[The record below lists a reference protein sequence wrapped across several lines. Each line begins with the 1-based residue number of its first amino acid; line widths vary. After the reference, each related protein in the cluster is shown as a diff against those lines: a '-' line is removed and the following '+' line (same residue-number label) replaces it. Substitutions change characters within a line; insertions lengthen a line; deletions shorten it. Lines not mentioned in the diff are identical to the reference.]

1 MKLIGLTGG
10 IGSGKSTVAAVFSAM
25 LIPVYESDTRAKELM
40 NQDPELK
47 KGIIG
52 LLGSEAYTPEGQLN
66 RSRIA
71 SQVFNDPSLLQQL
84 NSLVHPAVAKDVHA
98 WMEKDV
104 IKSAPY
110 VIKESAILFEEHL
123 TANLDAVILVIAPE
137 ALRIAR
143 VIHRDKVTEEQ
154 VRERM
159 RHQWPDV
166 QKIPLADYVIYN
178 DGQRSLIEQVT
189 DIDKMIRS

>member
-52 LLGSEAYTPEGQLN
+52 LLGPEAYTPEGQLN

-159 RHQWPDV
+159 RHQWPHV

>member
-25 LIPVYESDTRAKELM
+25 QIPVYESDARAKELM
-40 NQDPELK
+40 NHDPELI

-52 LLGSEAYTPEGQLN
+52 LLGQEAYTPDGQLN

-71 SQVFNDPSLLQQL
+71 SQVFTDPSLLQQL
-84 NSLVHPAVAKDVHA
+84 NSLVHPAVARDVHR
-98 WMEKDV
+98 WMEKEE

-137 ALRIAR
+137 ALRINR
-143 VIHRDKVTEEQ
+143 VIDRDHVTEEQ
-154 VRERM
+154 VRERI
-159 RHQWPDV
+159 RHQWPDA
-166 QKIPLADYVIYN
+166 QKIPLADYIIYN
-178 DGQRSLIEQVT
+178 DGHRSLIEQVT
-189 DIDKMIRS
+189 DIDMMIRS